1 MDDREPFNLEK
12 SHECI
17 HRICEACDGYTL
29 MERWWALRCLE
40 VSARA
45 LLGDKVMEFMKEE
58 EDRLRE
64 SSSEPIEVEATA
76 E

>member
-1 MDDREPFNLEK
+1 MVDREPFDLER

-17 HRICEACDGYTL
+17 HKICDACDGYTL

-45 LLGDKVMEFMKEE
+45 LLGEKVMEFVENE
-58 EDRLRE
+58 GDRLLE
-64 SSSEPIEVEATA
+64 SDQEPIEVEATT